1 MGATDLLVEAKNLY
15 VARGSNPVLR
25 DVGVHVRRGETVAI
39 LGGNGS
45 GKSTLLK
52 ALVGLLPHQQ
62 GTVDLFGTPLN
73 RFREWHRIGY
83 VPQHSSI
90 QVATATVRE
99 IVASGRL
106 PHRRVL
112 SLLSKDDRRSIAH
125 ALDVVDLADRA
136 NWPFT
141 SLSGGQKQR
150 TLIARALCTEPD
162 LFVMDEPMAGVDLH
176 SQEGL
181 AALLGQLVHE
191 QDKGLLVVLH
201 ETGTMAIDRRIT
213 LCDGRITRV
222 AHAKDQAHH
231 HQHQTGAPSPFGFD
245 DPAGGRH
252 D

>member
-1 MGATDLLVEAKNLY
+1 MGATDLLVKAKNLY

-25 DVGVHVRRGETVAI
+25 DVDVHVQRGETVAI

-45 GKSTLLK
+45 GKSTLLN

-62 GTVDLFGTPLN
+62 GTVELFGTPLDT
-73 RFREWHRIGY
+73 FRDWHRVGY

-106 PHRRVL
+106 PHRRAF
-112 SLLSKDDRRSIAH
+112 SLLSKADRHSIAH
-125 ALDVVDLADRA
+125 ALEVVDLEDRA
-136 NWPFT
+136 SWPFT

-150 TLIARALCTEPD
+150 ALIARALCTEPD

-181 AALLGQLVHE
+181 AALLGELVHE
-191 QDKGLLVVLH
+191 HDKGLLVVLH

-222 AHAKDQAHH
+222 THAKDQAHH
-231 HQHQTGAPSPFGFD
+231 HQHSAAAPSPFGFE
-245 DPAGGRH
+245 DPAGKGTT
-252 D
+252 

>member
-25 DVGVHVRRGETVAI
+25 DVSVHVKRGETVAI

-45 GKSTLLK
+45 GKSTLLN

-112 SLLSKDDRRSIAH
+112 SLLSKDDRLSIAH
-125 ALDVVDLADRA
+125 ALAVSYTHL
-136 NWPFT
+136 
-141 SLSGGQKQR
+141 
-150 TLIARALCTEPD
+150 TLPTI
-162 LFVMDEPMAGVDLH
+162 
-176 SQEGL
+176 
-181 AALLGQLVHE
+181 
-191 QDKGLLVVLH
+191 LLV
-201 ETGTMAIDRRIT
+201 
-213 LCDGRITRV
+213 
-222 AHAKDQAHH
+222 
-231 HQHQTGAPSPFGFD
+231 
-245 DPAGGRH
+245 
-252 D
+252 